1 MTTDKPELETL
12 GYKPNNS
19 PNEDIVIVDNIL
31 SWTKLINEGLEILRI
46 TAKAE
51 DQKCAVSEALEQMDI
66 FQRVDAHR
74 LRKAFE

>member
-19 PNEDIVIVDNIL
+19 PNKEIVIVNNIL
-31 SWTKLINEGLEILRI
+31 SWSKLINEGLEILRT
-46 TAKAE
+46 TAKNE
-51 DQKCAVSEALEQMDI
+51 DQKYAVSEALEQMDI